1 MPEPTEIQLARIQE
15 QMKTIISSQEFARA
29 TRMESDKEI
38 KEIHKLVSKLDHRV
52 GEIEKH
58 VATATPTLSEFNTL
72 KYKIQGAGTFGKWI
86 WAIAAGLVGFLLG
99 FTNLLKNLF

>member
-15 QMKTIISSQEFARA
+15 QMKAMLASQEYAKL
-29 TRMESDKEI
+29 TRSESDKEI
-38 KEIHKLVSKLDHRV
+38 REIHKLVSKLDHRV

-58 VATATPTLSEFNTL
+58 VASATPTLTEFNTL
-72 KYKIQGAGTFGKWI
+72 KYKIQGAGLFGKWV
-86 WAIAAGLVGFLLG
+86 WAILAGIVGFLLG